1 MQSRQI
7 APSSDHSS
15 PPATQTTSCAGRAAQ
30 VTIGSSALAIT
41 VSGQS
46 TCSSVSRQWRASGL

>member
-15 PPATQTTSCAGRAAQ
+15 PPATQTTSSAGCTAQ
-30 VTIGSSALAIT
+30 VTIGSSALATT

-46 TCSSVSRQWRASGL
+46 TAARVSRQWRSGL